1 MGACNG
7 ALAPWKIQG
16 LINFNNNISVHTKR
30 TKIVATADTFHRGGK
45 EKEEEVSRPRLPRAD
60 LVW

>member
-45 EKEEEVSRPRLPRAD
+45 EKEEEEKGKGRERE
-60 LVW
+60 